1 MHILC
6 ILKKVKKNTFFH
18 FCDSSIVFP
27 QFFRTFTPF
36 GGVKIGVQIVH
47 ILYTPPETFKI
58 PFKVS
63 KKRYPQLLPSV
74 SVRNIRKNTMLLGP
88 AVKRVFPLKKQ
99 GGDIGKIDPYTF
111 SSLQYP
117 PPTTWRTPFKTVTQG
132 IVQIRLY
139 AVLGTFG
146 VLLPYM
152 GGIQGKRGVF
162 PQETRIYG
170 KKGCFC

>member
-1 MHILC
+1 M
-6 ILKKVKKNTFFH
+6 
-18 FCDSSIVFP
+18 
-27 QFFRTFTPF
+27 
-36 GGVKIGVQIVH
+36 H

-117 PPTTWRTPFKTVTQG
+117 PQPHGGPPSKRLPRVLFRYAYMPFWG
-132 IVQIRLY
+132 L
-139 AVLGTFG
+139 LGYFYRIWG
-146 VLLPYM
+146 VYRGK
-152 GGIQGKRGVF
+152 GGFSHSKPVYTGN
-162 PQETRIYG
+162 TL
-170 KKGCFC
+170 KKGYFLKKYPFFPLFPP